1 MFPATVYVIRRAL
14 DDDAPALRELADLD
28 SQSPIGGE
36 ALIGEIDGR
45 PAAAIS
51 LAERRV
57 IADPFQFTG
66 ELSEML
72 KMRARSLR
80 AFQATPSLRER
91 MLAGVRLLG
100 VWGAKAAPGRIGMMR
115 ATRRFA
121 APSTFMPTSRGDSSI
136 RWRVR
141 RAKSAEPIAPPA
153 TTPITDGRSARPG
166 MAS

>member
-36 ALIGEIDGR
+36 ALIGGIDGR

-100 VWGAKAAPGRIGMMR
+100 VWGAKA
-115 ATRRFA
+115 
-121 APSTFMPTSRGDSSI
+121 
-136 RWRVR
+136 
-141 RAKSAEPIAPPA
+141 
-153 TTPITDGRSARPG
+153 
-166 MAS
+166 

>member
-91 MLAGVRLLG
+91 MLAGVRILG
-100 VWGAKAAPGRIGMMR
+100 VWGAKA
-115 ATRRFA
+115 
-121 APSTFMPTSRGDSSI
+121 
-136 RWRVR
+136 
-141 RAKSAEPIAPPA
+141 
-153 TTPITDGRSARPG
+153 
-166 MAS
+166 

>member
-80 AFQATPSLRER
+80 AFQAATPSLRER

-100 VWGAKAAPGRIGMMR
+100 VWGAKA
-115 ATRRFA
+115 
-121 APSTFMPTSRGDSSI
+121 
-136 RWRVR
+136 
-141 RAKSAEPIAPPA
+141 
-153 TTPITDGRSARPG
+153 
-166 MAS
+166 